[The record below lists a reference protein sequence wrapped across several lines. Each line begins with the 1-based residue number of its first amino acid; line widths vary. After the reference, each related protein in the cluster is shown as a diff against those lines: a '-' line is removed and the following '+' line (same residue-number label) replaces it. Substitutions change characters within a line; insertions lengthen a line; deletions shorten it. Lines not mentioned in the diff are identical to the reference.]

1 MTAASPTKRA
11 TLFWM
16 ALCVACGPDRPAH
29 TFQCG
34 RLGGD
39 CWLDVCRTT
48 ESRGCYSTQR
58 AFCPPNS
65 GGACFSSESACVAR
79 PLPEPVRAAFMA
91 CPLVSVDDYVAT
103 YRR

>member
-1 MTAASPTKRA
+1 MTTASPTKRA

-29 TFQCG
+29 TFQCAYI
-34 RLGGD
+34 GGD

-48 ESRGCYSTQR
+48 EPRGCYSTNR
-58 AFCPPNS
+58 AVCPPDT
-65 GGACFSSESACVAR
+65 GGACYATDTHCYHR
-79 PLPEPVRAAFMA
+79 PGQKPERVAFMS
-91 CPLVSVDDYVAT
+91 CPLLTVDDYVAT